1 MGLSKSRN
9 RYRTFCSE
17 IMAVQFDA
25 FYLLQCL
32 GGEVTLPTV
41 WATDN
46 RHILDNKQVLT
57 LAVTACHVTNTSTF
71 FSANVTNHLFPFPYL
86 HQIHREVT
94 ALYCAATYTCTSLSR
109 RSCSRSF
116 STSRSYRACRFI
128 QNRSDK
134 PKYRDSRSAVF
145 GVIARLPCTISLI
158 RRGGTLMSLANRYWL
173 IPIGSKNSSNR
184 ISPG

>member
-1 MGLSKSRN
+1 MSALYQGLLPLYNKATPRSTSSPLAWGASLPIGRNKADRAHRQRSAHKCHFFTSGSKCPRLSPSVLISWDGDF
-9 RYRTFCSE
+9 YACGDSVTLCSN
-17 IMAVQFDA
+17 
-25 FYLLQCL
+25 
-32 GGEVTLPTV
+32 EVT
-41 WATDN
+41 
-46 RHILDNKQVLT
+46 I
-57 LAVTACHVTNTSTF
+57 
-71 FSANVTNHLFPFPYL
+71 
-86 HQIHREVT
+86 
-94 ALYCAATYTCTSLSR
+94 LYCAATYTCTSLSR

-134 PKYRDSRSAVF
+134 PKYRDSRNAVS